1 MSLEN
6 RSQHPKEL
14 ANQESEEESYLDGRE
29 RNLCNSGRHDGP
41 VELSEDRKSARK
53 AFLRRVPLKIKILG
67 LAVAVILAVLIFGIV
82 LPLAL
87 DDDETQYLADT
98 TLKNAVDIGNLEV
111 VDYTYKG
118 IAEKTSQFLWAEN
131 VDYRVKYE
139 AHVRASYDMSAIEFR
154 VNNEDKS
161 VTVLLP
167 DVEISDPVL
176 DETKFSYLPE
186 NATADVRDVIALCKE
201 DVANEFS
208 DAGLRDEALESVRE
222 TVEAL
227 TKPLLDDVWRI
238 EFEEASTKDQAEQEG
253 VQNETE

>member
-1 MSLEN
+1 MEN
-6 RSQHPKEL
+6 ESQRPKEL
-14 ANQESEEESYLDGRE
+14 ASWESEEELSLDGRE
-29 RNLCNSGRHDGP
+29 NRL
-41 VELSEDRKSARK
+41 RKSGHREDPDELVGGRGSAWR
-53 AFLRRVPLKIKILG
+53 AFLRKVPLKIKILS
-67 LAVAVILAVLIFGIV
+67 LVVVAILIILIFGV
-82 LPLAL
+82 ALPLSDA
-87 DDDETQYLADT
+87 
-98 TLKNAVDIGNLEV
+98 TLKSAVDIGDLEV

-139 AHVRASYDMSAIEFR
+139 AHVRASYDMSAIDFR

-176 DETKFSYLPE
+176 DETKFGYLPE

-201 DVANEFS
+201 DVASEFS
-208 DAGLRDEALESVRE
+208 DAGLRTEAMESVRE

-227 TKPLLDDVWRI
+227 IRPLLDSAWQI
-238 EFEEASTKDQAEQEG
+238 EFEEVSAKEESGREG
-253 VQNETE
+253 MQNEAE